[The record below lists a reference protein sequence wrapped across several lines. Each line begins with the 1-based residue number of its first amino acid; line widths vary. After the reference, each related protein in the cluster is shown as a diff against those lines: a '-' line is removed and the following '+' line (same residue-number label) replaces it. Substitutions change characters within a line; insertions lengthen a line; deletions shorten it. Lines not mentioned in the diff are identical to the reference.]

1 MDASLPALLGGVAA
15 LLGAGLLLRVRTAFA
30 AEQQPAWFCA
40 LLGLLL
46 AGATPWLAGSEAG
59 LLLTQA
65 RDFLALPL
73 LATVA
78 LALGRGWQW
87 PGGAWGRVVLGFCL
101 FFEVARQLHYGDD
114 YRLLLQLTSL
124 ALVAYAGLLRWP
136 ERLPLLLGGT
146 AALSLGAVL
155 LPDLPGAGWLAV
167 PGPLLLA
174 LLVLRLQ
181 GDGERQNRASP
192 LS

>member
-87 PGGAWGRVVLGFCL
+87 PGGAWGRVVLGLCL